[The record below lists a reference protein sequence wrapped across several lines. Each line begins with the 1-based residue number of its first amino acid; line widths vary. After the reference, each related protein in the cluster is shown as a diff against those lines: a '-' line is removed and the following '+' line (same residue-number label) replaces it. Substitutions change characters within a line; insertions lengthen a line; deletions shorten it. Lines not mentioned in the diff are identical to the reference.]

1 MKIKNYFFVLLG
13 IIFLS
18 KMVSAQ
24 GQIIGAY
31 PTMDGGFENSTVG
44 AVASNALSSATGLQ
58 STAWTTS
65 SSGLAYVKSTLGGG
79 ATPRT
84 GSKCLSYMSSA
95 STKRIQSPTA
105 GNGLV
110 QSATSQVVQFYYRTP
125 GTTAPACSVQ
135 VAAGSDAYFVATS
148 NKSVLTSTPATNNAW
163 VKAWAT
169 CTSTTS
175 AASPKYGIEIVRF
188 VNGAADTV
196 SIDDVVMYPGT
207 VADTTAPDIATT
219 PVRTTATEF

>member
-1 MKIKNYFFVLLG
+1 
-13 IIFLS
+13 
-18 KMVSAQ
+18 
-24 GQIIGAY
+24 
-31 PTMDGGFENSTVG
+31 
-44 AVASNALSSATGLQ
+44 
-58 STAWTTS
+58 
-65 SSGLAYVKSTLGGG
+65 
-79 ATPRT
+79 
-84 GSKCLSYMSSA
+84 
-95 STKRIQSPTA
+95 
-105 GNGLV
+105 
-110 QSATSQVVQFYYRTP
+110 
-125 GTTAPACSVQ
+125 VQ